1 MSDDLDIRGG
11 GVVAVDTATL
21 RTVARGFE
29 GLAGE
34 LGDIAAHV
42 GSTGARLFELSP
54 ATWDASAT
62 IEVVRRRILTVIE
75 DADGIAEA
83 LRLAADVYD
92 IVELRS
98 ERAAAQAA
106 GDEAAVVRMDARL
119 AAAVRAHPEADRQ
132 AGLGALAHWFGW
144 PVELTQQ
151 SPGMLWWLAPGFHS
165 LAIPFAWSVQRA
177 IGASGAATIPSTA
190 VLRGESK
197 EVIVTPVPNRGA
209 TGAPVSLAEA
219 AARIPQGDTRI
230 RVERYTMPDGTRRF
244 AVYVAGTRTM
254 QPSTSDPFDMGSNVE
269 LYTGERSA
277 SYDATL
283 AALADAGAEPG
294 DVVHAFGHS
303 QGAMVNAHVALE
315 GSLRHSDPR
324 LARVAR
330 RGGCR
335 RPHPQHRAAAQRR
348 PRDRARRR
356 RSHGCGRR
364 ARQLHRPARSPTR
377 PSACTTTGCPRTAST
392 ATPRRRDSWMPRR
405 IRAWRRCVGC
415 STNSARRHPSRSPST
430 RPSEW
435 ASGRSRRSRTRGRCL
450 APLSPAS
457 SGAG

>member
-1 MSDDLDIRGG
+1 MSDELEIRGG
-11 GVVAVDTATL
+11 GVVAVDTTTL
-21 RTVARGFE
+21 RTAAGGFD

-34 LGDIAAHV
+34 IGDIAALV
-42 GSTGARLFELSP
+42 GSTGSRLFELSP

-62 IEVVRRRILTVIE
+62 IEAVRRRILTVID
-75 DADGIAEA
+75 DAGGIADA

-106 GDEAAVVRMDARL
+106 GDDAGVARLDARI
-119 AAAVRAHPEADRQ
+119 ADAVRAHPEVERQ

-144 PVELTQQ
+144 PAELARQ

-177 IGASGAATIPSTA
+177 IGASGAGAIPPTA
-190 VLRGESK
+190 VLRGGAK
-197 EVIVTPVPNRGA
+197 EVIVTPGPNRGA
-209 TGAPVSLAEA
+209 AGAPGSLADA

-230 RVERYTMPDGTRRF
+230 RVERYTMPDGTRQF

-254 QPSTSDPFDMGSNVE
+254 QPSTTDPFDMASNAE

-303 QGAMVNAHVALE
+303 QGAMVNAHLALE
-315 GSLRHSDPR
+315 GGYDVQTLVSLGSPVEADIGEGTLSIALRHSDDPVTALAGGGHAGAVGAPGSFIAERMADPALGMHDYRLPAHGIDGYTETARLLDASADPR
-324 LARVAR
+324 MDAVRGLFDELGSAASVEITEYAAERVDVEPVAPV
-330 RGGCR
+330 
-335 RPHPQHRAAAQRR
+335 PHPW
-348 PRDRARRR
+348 P
-356 RSHGCGRR
+356 
-364 ARQLHRPARSPTR
+364 
-377 PSACTTTGCPRTAST
+377 
-392 ATPRRRDSWMPRR
+392 
-405 IRAWRRCVGC
+405 V
-415 STNSARRHPSRSPST
+415 
-430 RPSEW
+430 
-435 ASGRSRRSRTRGRCL
+435 
-450 APLSPAS
+450 PLSPAS